1 MPSRPRRRRRRS
13 ARGGVL
19 WLLLGFLTAGLASW
33 LFFKRRED
41 EWEGAGGGEP
51 EPSPAEPPDTAE
63 PAERAFWVAGPAGN
77 LHVLDGGGGK
87 AGARAL
93 PVLFVHSLAGN
104 GGQWRAQLDFLR
116 NAGRRAVALDLRGH
130 GESEPAEDGDYSIAG
145 LAADVAA
152 VADQLGL
159 RRFVL
164 AGHSLGSLAAIDYA
178 GRHPERVAALFLV
191 DPNGDMTDTPRSD
204 FEPFLATLR
213 ADPHAEL
220 TSYYRQ
226 LVVQAP
232 PAAAARVLAGVRDTA
247 EEAIL
252 GGIEAAFAYP
262 PLPAL
267 DAYPGPKLSVVSDL
281 NDLPV
286 SLHKRR
292 PDLPTRWIPHTGHWL
307 QMDAPDAVN
316 RILEEL
322 LGAL

>member
-41 EWEGAGGGEP
+41 EWEGAAGDGP
-51 EPSPAEPPDTAE
+51 EPSPAEPPDSAE
-63 PAERAFWVAGPAGN
+63 PAERTFWVAGPAGN
-77 LHVLDGGGGK
+77 LRVRDGGGAA
-87 AGARAL
+87 AGRGPA
-93 PVLFVHSLAGN
+93 VLFVHSLAGN
-104 GGQWRAQLDFLR
+104 GGQWRAQLDHLR
-116 NAGRRAVALDLRGH
+116 RAGRRAVALDLRGH
-130 GESEPAEDGDYSIAG
+130 GDSEPAEDGDYSVAG

-164 AGHSLGSLAAIDYA
+164 AGHSLGALAAIDYA
-178 GRHPERVAALFLV
+178 GRHPERVAALLLV
-191 DPNGDMTDTPRSD
+191 DPNGDMTGTPRAE

-226 LVVQAP
+226 LLVHAP
-232 PAAAARVLAGVRDTA
+232 PEAAARVLAGVRDTA

-267 DAYPGPKLSVVSDL
+267 DAYPGPKLAVVSDL

-307 QMDAPDAVN
+307 QMDAPEAVN
-316 RILEEL
+316 RLLEEL

>member
-1 MPSRPRRRRRRS
+1 MPSRPRRRRRRN

-41 EWEGAGGGEP
+41 EWEGAGGGGP
-51 EPSPAEPPDTAE
+51 EPAAAEPPDA
-63 PAERAFWVAGPAGN
+63 AERAFWVAGPAGN
-77 LHVLDGGGGK
+77 LHVLDGGGGE
-87 AGARAL
+87 AGGRAL

-104 GGQWRAQLDFLR
+104 GGQWRAQLDHLR
-116 NAGRRAVALDLRGH
+116 AAGRRAVALDLRGH

-191 DPNGDMTDTPRSD
+191 DPNGDMTDTPRAD

-213 ADPHAEL
+213 ADPQAEL

-232 PAAAARVLAGVRDTA
+232 PAAAAHVLAGIRDTA

>member
-1 MPSRPRRRRRRS
+1 MPPRPRRRRRR

-41 EWEGAGGGEP
+41 EWEGAAGGEP
-51 EPSPAEPPDTAE
+51 EPAPAEPPETAE

-77 LHVLDGGGGK
+77 LHVLDGGGG
-87 AGARAL
+87 GL

-104 GGQWRAQLDFLR
+104 GTQWRAQLDHLR
-116 NAGRRAVALDLRGH
+116 RAGRRAVALDLRGH
-130 GESEPAEDGDYSIAG
+130 GESEPAEDGDYSITG

-164 AGHSLGSLAAIDYA
+164 AGHSLGALAAIDYA
-178 GRHPERVAALFLV
+178 GRHPERVAALLLV
-191 DPNGDMTDTPRSD
+191 DPNGDMTGTPRAD
-204 FEPFLATLR
+204 FEPFLAALR

-220 TSYYRQ
+220 TSYYKQ

-232 PAAAARVLAGVRDTA
+232 PAAAAQVLADVRGTA
-247 EEAIL
+247 EEAIPAAL
-252 GGIEAAFAYP
+252 EAAFAYP

-292 PDLPTRWIPHTGHWL
+292 PDLPTRWLPHTGHWL
-307 QMDAPDAVN
+307 QMDAPEAVN
-316 RILEEL
+316 RVLEEL
-322 LGAL
+322 LSAL